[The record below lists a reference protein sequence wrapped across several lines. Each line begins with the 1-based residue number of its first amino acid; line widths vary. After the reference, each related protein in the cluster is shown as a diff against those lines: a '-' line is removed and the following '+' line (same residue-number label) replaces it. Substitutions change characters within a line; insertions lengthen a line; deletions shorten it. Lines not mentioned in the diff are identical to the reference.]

1 MIKIVLSI
9 VVVAMI
15 FIGCVGT
22 VVANN
27 DTNKN
32 RIQNTKLSKNDTNN
46 STKKDNNT
54 TSLKEML
61 K

>member
-1 MIKIVLSI
+1 MIKIVLSTA
-9 VVVAMI
+9 VVAMI

-32 RIQNTKLSKNDTNN
+32 SVQNAKPNKNDTN
-46 STKKDNNT
+46 SSIKKDIDKA
-54 TSLKEML
+54 SML